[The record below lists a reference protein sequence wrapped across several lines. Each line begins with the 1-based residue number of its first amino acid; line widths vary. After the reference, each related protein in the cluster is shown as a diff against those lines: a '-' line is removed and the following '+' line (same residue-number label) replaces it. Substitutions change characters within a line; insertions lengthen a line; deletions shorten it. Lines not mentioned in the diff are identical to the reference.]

1 MKSGGMAMI
10 WSSKEESHLL
20 NVIPDYR
27 QNLEGK
33 SLRQARSLTLSLA
46 EEIHQ
51 VPEVNHRSVE
61 AINQRIPYLENL
73 LAGAF
78 EKHHYAKK
86 DQHLYFTSPRDNNSK
101 KPNLCNTRH
110 PYNGALREY
119 LDKLKK
125 NPHMDGDFVI

>member
-1 MKSGGMAMI
+1 MKSGEMAMI
-10 WSSKEESHLL
+10 WTAKEESHLL
-20 NVIPDYR
+20 NVIPEYR
-27 QNLEGK
+27 QKIVGKNLK
-33 SLRQARSLTLSLA
+33 QARSITLGFA
-46 EEIHQ
+46 EEIHKL
-51 VPEVNHRSVE
+51 PEVKQRSVE

-86 DQHLYFTSPRDNNSK
+86 DEHLYLTSPRVNNSK

-110 PYNGALREY
+110 PYNGALRDY

-125 NPHMDGDFVI
+125 NPDMDGDFVI

>member
-10 WSSKEESHLL
+10 WTSKEESHLL
-20 NVIPDYR
+20 NVIPEYR
-27 QNLEGK
+27 QKIARKNVK
-33 SLRQARSLTLSLA
+33 QARSITLELA
-46 EEIHQ
+46 EEIHKI
-51 VPEVNHRSVE
+51 PEVNHRTVE

-78 EKHHYAKK
+78 QKHHYAIK
-86 DQHLYFTSPRDNNSK
+86 DQYLYFTSPRDNNSK

-119 LDKLKK
+119 LDKLKE
-125 NPHMDGDFVI
+125 NPDKDGDFVI